1 MQKENLNARIKLK
14 GEMKMK
20 VMTFNIQSGFRHPD
34 NDIYD
39 LDFCS
44 KVIEKYNPDIVGL
57 NEVHNSEDYGHQVE
71 ILAKKSGFPYYYFG
85 KAIERFGSKYGN
97 AFMSKFPIKDIETII
112 IPDPVEKNDYEYF
125 ETRCIIKAVVDCG
138 CDVTFMVSHFGLA
151 KQERINA
158 VQTVCDLLGK
168 NPEKSVIMGD
178 YNTNPDHEVLAPIYN
193 VMKDTAQGKN
203 FLTFPADAPVE
214 KLDYIF
220 VSDDIKISDVYV
232 APEIGSDHCAYIAEI
247 EF

>member
-1 MQKENLNARIKLK
+1 
-14 GEMKMK
+14 MKI
-20 VMTFNIQSGFRHPD
+20 MTFNIQSGHRHPD
-34 NDIYD
+34 NDVYD

-44 KVIEKYNPDIVGL
+44 KVIEKYSPDIVGL
-57 NEVHNSEDYGHQVE
+57 NEVHKCENYGDQVQ
-71 ILAKKSGFPYYYFG
+71 ILADKLGYPYCYFG
-85 KAIERFGSKYGN
+85 EAIVRYGSSYGN
-97 AFMSKFPIKDIETII
+97 AFMSKFPIKTIETII

-138 CDVTFMVSHFGLA
+138 CDITFMVSHFGLA

-178 YNTNPDHEVLAPIYN
+178 YNTNPDHEFLVPIYN
-193 VMKDTAQGKN
+193 IMKDTAQGEN
-203 FLTFPADAPVE
+203 MLTFPSDAPVE

-220 VSDDIKISDVYV
+220 VSNDIKINNAYV
-232 APEIGSDHCAYIAEI
+232 APEIGSDHCAYITEV